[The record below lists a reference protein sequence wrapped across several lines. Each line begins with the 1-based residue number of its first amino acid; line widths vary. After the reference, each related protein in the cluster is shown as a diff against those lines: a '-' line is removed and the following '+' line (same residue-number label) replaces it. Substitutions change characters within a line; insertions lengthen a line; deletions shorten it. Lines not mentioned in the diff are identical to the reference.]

1 MRGAKQRQAMRMTFR
16 NTSPTKG
23 NLWSKEEQEKRDKET
38 AEWEKGPEEDKDIE
52 ALTQTGEEKE
62 EDVEMTQEGE
72 RATAIWMEEGRNLLE
87 GKQRREFTFLGKEGR
102 KEKELVISAVHSH
115 KCKWDAQT
123 MNLPPIDIGVP
134 EEQKYKAL
142 RTQITQQV
150 ERLGCKCYVAFEER
164 RMRKWLEEQGKQARQ
179 AWVIVMDSEDPRPS
193 DEKIITI
200 FFTKHD
206 QDCKWRG
213 KGEIRLNPIRTEKR
227 GGDLKREVAKKTNA
241 ETEAQGCKCD
251 VDFDTMENLETE
263 MMMNQG
269 VVNVVIY
276 EEPEEGDGL
285 ETSQWNTGEGQIQV
299 KATQD
304 GHDTQSQ
311 ALPRSRTF
319 TGAKTR
325 ARKTDEPPPF
335 QAPPEGMEMNTAME
349 YVIKTM
355 TGVAARS
362 EQMYKGYLDRVAE
375 KEQMMREI
383 KNEVRN
389 AVEELRKEIREE
401 IRQARTQEWSGKRKQ
416 IPLPP
421 KPGPRV
427 TEEPNQRG
435 QSSESTKNNEEKVP
449 TPPEVVIVKKKKE
462 EEKKREAARGEK
474 KYVAPLPG
482 YDDSNTS
489 SSNTP
494 LWSKVAATKGEW
506 TTVTKKQRTETTTK
520 QEGTKKTPEEA
531 IRGRNIIIERPK
543 AHKSTR
549 INEQALRDSINGA
562 IRATAATAR
571 ITLVKITGSGNIA
584 IRTDEEHT
592 AEDIWIHKKRIEAT
606 ISKILQHAFELRK
619 DYEREFIK
627 VDSIKLSYANGG
639 GRNWSRTDW
648 NSTTLH
654 ALRTDLELSNRGIIV
669 MERPQFIG
677 SLRRMEE
684 EGRTT
689 ATGVFAVAKTQELK
703 DILKKGKITLAAK
716 EHNCRKWDNE
726 PYTTI
731 CEKCLERGHSKGAC
745 GGPAKC
751 KYCGGRHMSENHQC
765 KTAGCDA
772 KRAQLCRHHPKKC
785 TKCGSNQHFG
795 DDPNCSF
802 TPTPTPEQRT
812 EEPRKR
818 NKDGGSPEIVVTPAS
833 PDPQQERDAQEEGH
847 KGPTPQGLSPPTNR
861 GRKRTQTEEQPEQ
874 QGKLGSKTKEQMEK
888 ERRAFNERMRKKTPE
903 DETHAHAWCTHKE
916 EEKKGYCT
924 LMEGLHFSHFL
935 TGNCRGA
942 EEDGAATCPEY
953 PKEDLEQVEEE
964 LINWE
969 EFLKTPTPQ
978 TQTQTP
984 TAEQTVIITKDGHTV
999 IDGEPSPSIAFPSD
1013 HPHENCHCD
1022 PDYEKNM
1029 LKADCTDIEGIC
1041 KCYHRTSDILMKLLV
1056 SGDAKIRRMW
1066 RASSRIS
1073 E

>member
-1 MRGAKQRQAMRMTFR
+1 MSQA
-16 NTSPTKG
+16 
-23 NLWSKEEQEKRDKET
+23 E
-38 AEWEKGPEEDKDIE
+38 
-52 ALTQTGEEKE
+52 
-62 EDVEMTQEGE
+62 E
-72 RATAIWMEEGRNLLE
+72 RATAVWMEEGKKLLVE
-87 GKQRREFTFLGKEGR
+87 GRQDFTFLGKEGR
-102 KEKELVISAVHSH
+102 KGKELVISAVHSH
-115 KCKWDAQT
+115 MCKWDAQT

-134 EEQKYKAL
+134 EEQRYRAL

-150 ERLGCKCYVAFEER
+150 ERLGCKCYIAFEER
-164 RMRKWLEEQGKQARQ
+164 RMREWLEKQSEGERQ
-179 AWVIVMDSEDPRPS
+179 AWVVVMDSEDPRPS
-193 DEKIITI
+193 EEKIISI

-206 QDCKWRG
+206 QDCKWKG

-227 GGDLKREVAKKTNA
+227 WGELKREVAKKVNA
-241 ETEAQGCKCD
+241 ETEAQGCDCD
-251 VDFDTMENLETE
+251 IDFDTMENLETE

-269 VVNVVIY
+269 IINAVIY
-276 EEPEEGDGL
+276 EEPEEEEGL
-285 ETSQWNTGEGQIQV
+285 EASQWKAGDEQV
-299 KATQD
+299 QVEATQD

-311 ALPRSRTF
+311 ALPRSRNF
-319 TGAKTR
+319 KGAKMRTKR
-325 ARKTDEPPPF
+325 ASEPPPF
-335 QAPPEGMEMNTAME
+335 QTPPEKMEIDTAME
-349 YVIKTM
+349 YVVKTM

-362 EQMYKGYLDRVAE
+362 EQMYKGYLERVAE

-383 KNEVRN
+383 RNEVRK
-389 AVEELRKEIREE
+389 AVEEARKEIREE
-401 IRQARTQEWSGKRKQ
+401 IRQAQKQDWSGKRKQ
-416 IPLPP
+416 APLPP
-421 KPGPRV
+421 KPSPGGEGRP
-427 TEEPNQRG
+427 EQMK
-435 QSSESTKNNEEKVP
+435 ESTPGSSGGKTLP
-449 TPPEVVIVKKKKE
+449 TPPEVVIVKKKE
-462 EEKKREAARGEK
+462 EEKKREATKGEK

-494 LWSKVAATKGEW
+494 LWSKIAATKGEW
-506 TTVTKKQRTETTTK
+506 STVTRKQQEKTPAK
-520 QEGTKKTPEEA
+520 QEGGGKSPEEA
-531 IRGRNIIIERPK
+531 LRSRNIIIERPK
-543 AHKSTR
+543 AYKNTR
-549 INEQALRDSINGA
+549 INEKALRDAINGA

-584 IRTDEEHT
+584 IRTDEEHR
-592 AEDIWIHKKRIEAT
+592 AEDVWIHKKRIETT

-639 GRNWSRTDW
+639 GRSWKRTDW

-669 MERPQFIG
+669 MERPQFRG

-703 DILKKGKITLAAK
+703 DILRKGRITLAAK
-716 EHNCRKWDNE
+716 EHSCRKWDVE
-726 PYTTI
+726 PHTTI
-731 CEKCLERGHSKGAC
+731 CEKCLERGHGKGAC

-751 KYCGGRHMSENHQC
+751 KYCGGRHLSENHQC

-772 KRAQLCRHHPKKC
+772 KKAQLCRHHPKKC

-802 TPTPTPEQRT
+802 TPTPTPERREDKKN
-812 EEPRKR
+812 EETGR
-818 NKDGGSPEIVVTPAS
+818 DPEIVVTPSS
-833 PDPQQERDAQEEGH
+833 PEPQQQQEMKGEEQDKLTPTQRDL
-847 KGPTPQGLSPPTNR
+847 PTSG
-861 GRKRTQTEEQPEQ
+861 GKRTRTEEQLATRSGLGRKTQEQ
-874 QGKLGSKTKEQMEK
+874 LEK
-888 ERRAFNERMRKKTPE
+888 ERRAFNEKMRKKTKTPE
-903 DETHAHAWCTHKE
+903 NETHEHAWCTHEGKE
-916 EEKKGYCT
+916 REGYCT
-924 LMEGLHFSHFL
+924 IMEGLHFSHFL
-935 TGNCRGA
+935 TGNCKGA

-953 PKEDLEQVEEE
+953 PKEDLVQVEEE

-969 EFLKTPTPQ
+969 EFLRTPTQ
-978 TQTQTP
+978 QTQTP

-999 IDGEPSPSIAFPSD
+999 IDGEPSPSIAFPKD

-1029 LKADCTDIEGIC
+1029 LRADCTDIEGIC
-1041 KCYHRTSDILMKLLV
+1041 ECYHRTSDILMKLLV

-1066 RASSRIS
+1066 RASSRLS